1 MKVEVK
7 NGELV
12 LVRSDSILVY
22 ENEPVELTFD
32 EQYTL
37 TFRFSED
44 STLKDNEINF
54 EPLDVGVEFRLINFQ
69 NPLGTAIG
77 KPIAFATAD
86 EKQVYLSFAV
96 YSVGKAKILHYN
108 IYTEQ

>member
-1 MKVEVK
+1 MKVEAK
-7 NGELV
+7 SGELM

-22 ENEPVELTFD
+22 EDKPVQLTFD

-44 STLKDNEINF
+44 STRKDYEIDFN
-54 EPLDVGVEFRLINFQ
+54 PLDTGVEFTLINFQ
-69 NPLGTAIG
+69 NPLGTAMG

-86 EKQVYLSFAV
+86 GKQVYLSFAV
-96 YSVGKAKILHYN
+96 YSVGKANILHYN